1 MIKLC
6 VFDFDN
12 TLMDGETIS
21 FLARAVNKEKEVE
34 EITKKAMAGEL
45 DFFESLK
52 KRVGFL
58 KGISL
63 DEIIKTVEKLPFI
76 KGAKE
81 IISYL
86 KQKGIVVVV
95 FSGGYH
101 VATDLAKIKL
111 GFDASFA
118 NYLHE
123 KNGILTGEV
132 GGEMMFGYSK
142 GKVLKELMALMNL
155 KKDEVMCVGDGAN
168 DISMFN
174 EAGMGIAFCANEVL
188 KKHATH
194 CIDEKDLERIKE
206 YVWW

>member
-21 FLARAVNKEKEVE
+21 FFARSVGKEKEVE
-34 EITKKAMAGEL
+34 NITKKAMAGEL

-52 KRVGFL
+52 ERAMFL
-58 KGISL
+58 KGVRV
-63 DEIIKTVEKLPFI
+63 DELKKTAENLPFI

-86 KQKGIVVVV
+86 KQKNIAVVV

-101 VATDLAKIKL
+101 LATDLAKIKL

-123 KNGILTGEV
+123 KDGVLTGEV

-142 GKVLKELMALMNL
+142 GKVLKELMALTHL

-168 DISMFN
+168 DISMFK
-174 EAGMGIAFCANEVL
+174 EAGMGVAFCANEVL

-194 CIDEKDLERIKE
+194 ILDEKNLERIKE
-206 YVWW
+206 YV